1 MVIDFYIRGKR
12 NYENNIQ
19 ILLTLTSLISLFV
32 FGQAKAGDSEPLI
45 TSPDNGSCI
54 VTIVQ
59 ADKGKRSGADFHN
72 AIQTYLED
80 GYVAKGN
87 ISVAQDIRTQRM
99 QFFINLYKED
109 C

>member
-1 MVIDFYIRGKR
+1 MRK
-12 NYENNIQ
+12 
-19 ILLTLTSLISLFV
+19 LLTLALSISLFT
-32 FGQAKAGDSEPLI
+32 FGKAKAGDNEPLI
-45 TSPDNGSCI
+45 KSPDNGSCI

-59 ADKGKRSGADFHN
+59 AEKGKSAGTDFHN